1 MQNMWDFA
9 LPLAAIL
16 VPAFVAG
23 FGAVW
28 LGMQKGLGRMEGKLH
43 KVKDELRRLAKRV
56 AHIEDMMERDRAPP
70 APAAE

>member
-1 MQNMWDFA
+1 MQDMWNFA

-28 LGMQKGLGRMEGKLH
+28 LGMQKGLGRMEGELH
-43 KVKDELRRLAKRV
+43 KVKDELRRLAERV
-56 AHIEDMMERDRAPP
+56 ARIEGMMERDRTPP

>member
-28 LGMQKGLGRMEGKLH
+28 LGMQKGLGRMEGELR
-43 KVKDELRRLAKRV
+43 KVKDELRRLAERV
-56 AHIEDMMERDRAPP
+56 ARIEGMMERGRTPP
-70 APAAE
+70 AAAAE